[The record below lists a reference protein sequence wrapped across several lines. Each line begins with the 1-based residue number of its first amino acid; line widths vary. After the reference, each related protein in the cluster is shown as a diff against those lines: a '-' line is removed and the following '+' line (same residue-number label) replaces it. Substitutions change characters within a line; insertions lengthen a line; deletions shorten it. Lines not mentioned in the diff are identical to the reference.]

1 MNIRKSFVI
10 ALMVSALCCW
20 SYAKSQDKDKDNGN
34 PNGNVRITSGP
45 TVNPSSN
52 SATITWTTN
61 GNAANIIHYGTDP
74 NNLSEKHYQPG
85 GSKEHSITL
94 SNLQPGTTY
103 YYAIMTDD
111 NTVRRKGQ
119 FTTQGSTA
127 SATTPS
133 TSSTA
138 TGPGTA
144 QIISGPSIRTL
155 GSTAAIVQWTTAV
168 PSSSFVKYGTDKNNL
183 NMAAEGSWANSVHGV
198 RLNNL
203 TPNTLYYMQ
212 AFSSQSAASGT
223 SKSPI
228 VAFTT
233 LAPGAQARNNVPVTP
248 VQ

>member
-133 TSSTA
+133 TSNTARSTA
-138 TGPGTA
+138 GLTHTPPQLSVVGDRYAT
-144 QIISGPSIRTL
+144 ITW
-155 GSTAAIVQWTTAV
+155 STNL
-168 PSSSFVKYGTDKNNL
+168 PSSSQVHYGTDKNNL
-183 NMAAEGSWANSVHGV
+183 NQFATGQWGSSNHTVQLNSLQPG
-198 RLNNL
+198 
-203 TPNTLYYMQ
+203 TTYYFYVESFQ
-212 AFSSQSAASGT
+212 ASAT
-223 SKSPI
+223 NQPVKSRIDGFKTQP
-228 VAFTT
+228 A
-233 LAPGAQARNNVPVTP
+233 GQQAKNNVTPIP